1 MRAEGFEAFV
11 AARAPALMR
20 TAFLMTG
27 DAQHAEDVLQEA
39 LVRVAPRWRRVVAA
53 GDPEPYVRRA
63 LYTVAIDRRRRRSS
77 REVVTAPDD
86 GVFTG
91 AAAGSGDDG
100 LAGRLTLDAALARL
114 TPRQRAVLVL
124 RFYDDLTE
132 VQTAAAL
139 GCSLSTVKSQTVH
152 ALGRLRVLA
161 PELATTFGRTPARDA
176 DAPSTTSPSR
186 HTSPIQERTS

>member
-11 AARAPALMR
+11 AARGPALMR
-20 TAFLMTG
+20 TAFLLTG

-39 LVRVAPRWRRVVAA
+39 LVRVAPRWHRVIAA

-63 LYTVAIDRRRRRSS
+63 LYTAAIDRRRRRSS

-86 GVFTG
+86 RVFLGEPAGPGV
-91 AAAGSGDDG
+91 DG

-132 VQTAAAL
+132 AQTAAAL
-139 GCSLSTVKSQTVH
+139 GCSVSTVKSQTVH

-161 PELATTFGRTPARDA
+161 PELATTFGRTTSEGPESRILKT
-176 DAPSTTSPSR
+176 AP
-186 HTSPIQERTS
+186 IEERTT